1 MDLLYSHLY
10 FSGGA
15 SCMKWSLNSNSN
27 ISVRLYYECM
37 KGATRRSFLWK
48 CVWSSKVPQ
57 KVAFFVWIVVLD
69 KTLIVYKKK
78 RIRL

>member
-1 MDLLYSHLY
+1 MDLLYSHLS

-48 CVWSSKVPQ
+48 CVWSSKVP
-57 KVAFFVWIVVLD
+57 
-69 KTLIVYKKK
+69 
-78 RIRL
+78 